1 MKQSIIFVII
11 LTFINAQTGSE
22 IYLFDLLSVDDKY
35 AIANPVNISDNPGYD
50 NQPSFMKNGRQI
62 LFSSTRDGQQDIC
75 LYHIKSGKKTW
86 MTDTQGSEYSPLQI
100 GTSNAFSAIRLDL
113 DGTQLLYKYSMY
125 SGKPKV
131 LVKDLK
137 IGYHC
142 WIDRKKL
149 ITFVLGD
156 PHTLQLNNIQSN
168 SNRVMD
174 NTIGRTILK
183 LPKSNRVAYIS
194 KKEKQWM
201 INQIDPKSGEIEMMI
216 HTLKGS
222 EDFAVTHSGVLIMGK
237 GSELYNFDPYNHT
250 DWVKIGDVS
259 DYGLSGITRIA
270 ISTKGD
276 RITIVV
282 SEDSVEN

>member
-1 MKQSIIFVII
+1 MKKILFVII

-22 IYLFDLLSVDDKY
+22 IYLFDLISVDDKY

-62 LFSSTRDGQQDIC
+62 LFSSTRNGQQDIC
-75 LYHIKSGKKTW
+75 LYHIKSRKKIW
-86 MTDTQGSEYSPLQI
+86 MTDTKGSEYSPLQI
-100 GTSNAFSAIRLDL
+100 GTSNAFSAIRLDP

-142 WIDRKKL
+142 WIDRKEL

-156 PHTLQLNNIQSN
+156 PQTLQLNNIKSDKNQI
-168 SNRVMD
+168 MD
-174 NTIGRTILK
+174 YTIGRTILK
-183 LPKSNRVAYIS
+183 MPKSNRVAYIS
-194 KKEKQWM
+194 KKEKQWR
-201 INQIDPKSGEIEMMI
+201 INTIDPKSGEIEIMI
-216 HTLKGS
+216 HALKGS
-222 EDFAVTHSGVLIMGK
+222 EDFAVTYSGAIIMGE

-259 DYGLSGITRIA
+259 DFGLGGITRIA
-270 ISTKGD
+270 VSPKGD

-282 SEDSVEN
+282 SEDSVKN